1 MKKELCGEQTKS
13 PIGTKKQWE
22 VPQIVMEHSLI
33 VRAQDP
39 LPDKSDPTKPKDPF
53 LGPLSASEGTN

>member
-1 MKKELCGEQTKS
+1 MKRELCRNETRAVVE
-13 PIGTKKQWE
+13 TKKQWE

-39 LPDKSDPTKPKDPF
+39 LPDKTDPTKPNDPF
-53 LGPLSASEGTN
+53 LGPLSASGGTN

>member
-1 MKKELCGEQTKS
+1 MKRVLCGNQTKS

-22 VPQIVMEHSLI
+22 VPQIVMEHSLV

-39 LPDKSDPTKPKDPF
+39 LETDPTKPKDPF
-53 LGPLSASEGTN
+53 LAPLVGSDNT